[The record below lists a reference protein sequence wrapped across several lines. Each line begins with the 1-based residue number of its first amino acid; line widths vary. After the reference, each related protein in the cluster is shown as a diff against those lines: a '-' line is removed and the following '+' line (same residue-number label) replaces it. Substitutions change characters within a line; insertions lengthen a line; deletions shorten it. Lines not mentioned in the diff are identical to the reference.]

1 MEGFVFRGVD
11 FAVQPGETVAIVGPS
26 GSGKSTLVKVLVGLL
41 ERTEGSVSA
50 NGRDIRDWNRAAYR
64 ARVGVVMAEDQLFVG
79 TIEDNISFFDPNHDA
94 QRVRAAA
101 QVAMIHADIETM
113 PMQYNTMVGSMGH
126 ALSTG
131 QKQRI
136 LLARALYRQPHV
148 LFLDEAFDQL
158 DLALEQQVTR
168 QLRQLGIGLVI
179 VSHRPETVRQV
190 DRLVRLGEPAAP
202 QAAAPAAPSAPADPD
217 PA

>member
-1 MEGFVFRGVD
+1 
-11 FAVQPGETVAIVGPS
+11 
-26 GSGKSTLVKVLVGLL
+26 
-41 ERTEGSVSA
+41 
-50 NGRDIRDWNRAAYR
+50 
-64 ARVGVVMAEDQLFVG
+64 
-79 TIEDNISFFDPNHDA
+79 
-94 QRVRAAA
+94 
-101 QVAMIHADIETM
+101 
-113 PMQYNTMVGSMGH
+113 
-126 ALSTG
+126 
-131 QKQRI
+131 
-136 LLARALYRQPHV
+136 
-148 LFLDEAFDQL
+148 DQL

>member
-1 MEGFVFRGVD
+1 
-11 FAVQPGETVAIVGPS
+11 
-26 GSGKSTLVKVLVGLL
+26 
-41 ERTEGSVSA
+41 
-50 NGRDIRDWNRAAYR
+50 
-64 ARVGVVMAEDQLFVG
+64 
-79 TIEDNISFFDPNHDA
+79 
-94 QRVRAAA
+94 
-101 QVAMIHADIETM
+101 M

-190 DRLVRLGEPAAP
+190 DRLVRLGAPAAP
-202 QAAAPAAPSAPADPD
+202 RAPAPAAPSAPADPD